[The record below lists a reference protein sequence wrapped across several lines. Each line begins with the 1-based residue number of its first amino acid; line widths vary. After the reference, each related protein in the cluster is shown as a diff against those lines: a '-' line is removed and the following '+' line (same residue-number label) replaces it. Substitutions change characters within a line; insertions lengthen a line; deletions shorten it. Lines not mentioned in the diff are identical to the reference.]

1 MEIGGDMSKSRPHV
15 PKGLPLTAVLLIVL
29 GVAAYFLIQATATP
43 EQLAQN
49 VLLSALPFILIFVA
63 IILLFATLII
73 FTNSRLGNNIA
84 PRPHFVIEA
93 LAMAGIVL
101 GILGIFQP
109 WVFALYGPSFVVL
122 LVSTLFFILWSHVQ
136 PNRVVLHEE

>member
-1 MEIGGDMSKSRPHV
+1 MSKSRPHV

-73 FTNSRLGNNIA
+73 FTSVRLSNNIA
-84 PRPHFVIEA
+84 QRSHFAIEA
-93 LAMAGIVL
+93 LAIAGILL

-109 WVFALYGPSFVVL
+109 WVFALYSVSFVVL
-122 LVSTLFFILWSHVQ
+122 LISTLFFILWSHVQ
-136 PNRVVLHEE
+136 PKRTVLHEE

>member
-1 MEIGGDMSKSRPHV
+1 MSKSRPHV

-73 FTNSRLGNNIA
+73 FTSVRLSDNIA
-84 PRPHFVIEA
+84 QRPHFAIEA

-109 WVFALYGPSFVVL
+109 WVFALYSVSFVVL
-122 LVSTLFFILWSHVQ
+122 LLSTLFFILWSHVQ
-136 PNRVVLHEE
+136 PKRTVLHEE

>member
-1 MEIGGDMSKSRPHV
+1 MPKERPHV
-15 PKGLPLTAVLLIVL
+15 PKGLPLTAVLLIIL

-73 FTNSRLGNNIA
+73 FTSVRLSDRIA
-84 PRPHFVIEA
+84 QRPHFIIEA

-109 WVFALYGPSFVVL
+109 WVFALYSVSFVVL
-122 LVSTLFFILWSHVQ
+122 LISTLFFILWSHVQ
-136 PNRVVLHEE
+136 PKRTVLHEE

>member
-1 MEIGGDMSKSRPHV
+1 MSKERPRV
-15 PKGLPLTAVLLIVL
+15 PKGLPLTAVLLIIL
-29 GVAAYFLIQATATP
+29 GVAVYFLIQATATP

-73 FTNSRLGNNIA
+73 FASVRLSNNIA
-84 PRPHFVIEA
+84 QRPHFVIEA
-93 LAMAGIVL
+93 LAIAGIVL

-109 WVFALYGPSFVVL
+109 WVFALYSVSFVVL
-122 LVSTLFFILWSHVQ
+122 LISTLFFILWSHVQ
-136 PNRVVLHEE
+136 PKRTVLHEE

>member
-1 MEIGGDMSKSRPHV
+1 MSKERPRV
-15 PKGLPLTAVLLIVL
+15 PKGLPLTAVLLIIL
-29 GVAAYFLIQATATP
+29 GVAVYFLIQATATP

-73 FTNSRLGNNIA
+73 FASVRLSNNIA
-84 PRPHFVIEA
+84 QRPHFVIEA
-93 LAMAGIVL
+93 LAIAGIVL

-109 WVFALYGPSFVVL
+109 WVFALYSVSFVVL
-122 LVSTLFFILWSHVQ
+122 LLSTLFFILWSHVQ
-136 PNRVVLHEE
+136 PKRTVLHEE